1 MQVSPRN
8 KWILGILSS
17 TVLGL
22 LAGIWLCAGQNFSYN
37 ADDFSVAE
45 AKPLLQGYPVQMIE
59 LADYSPFPSEKI
71 MRGKT
76 VAGAEEK
83 GRTINIPDGRQ
94 MAMKRVYP
102 TIPQIPA
109 RQQTSSK
116 VSEQSES
123 PQYNEPEK
131 THYSSKIALIGG
143 EGLKIKE
150 RQGSKGWM

>member
-1 MQVSPRN
+1 MPVSPRN
-8 KWILGILSS
+8 KWILVILAS
-17 TVLGL
+17 TVVGL
-22 LAGIWLCAGQNFSYN
+22 LAGIWLCGGHSSSCN
-37 ADDFSVAE
+37 ADDISVAE
-45 AKPLLQGYPVQMIE
+45 AKPLLQGYPAQMIE

-83 GRTINIPDGRQ
+83 GRTINIPEGRQ

-116 VSEQSES
+116 VSEQSGS
-123 PQYNEPEK
+123 PQYNELEK
-131 THYSSKIALIGG
+131 NHYSSKIAFIGG

-150 RQGSKGWM
+150 RQGE

>member
-1 MQVSPRN
+1 MSPRN
-8 KWILGILSS
+8 KWIAGILSG
-17 TVLGL
+17 TGVGL
-22 LAGIWLCAGQNFSYN
+22 LAGIWLCSGQIFAGST
-37 ADDFSVAE
+37 DDLSIVE
-45 AKPLLQGYPVQMIE
+45 AKPLLQGGSVQILE
-59 LADYSPFPSEKI
+59 LADYSPFPSEKN

-83 GRTINIPDGRQ
+83 GKTINIPDGRQ

-131 THYSSKIALIGG
+131 THYSSKIAFIGG

-150 RQGSKGWM
+150 RQGE